1 MKLWMIAAV
10 ILCACWATYAE
21 DPVELDDG
29 PQVNRSIESEGY
41 HRAPF
46 NVMVGTITAVSLY
59 AAAGL
64 ENYENLQRAHR
75 ATLIVNPSAN
85 FQLWVATWA
94 GFADNDPTAFYVPEA
109 SGTYRDNV
117 HQNLYFRYQTGASS
131 GPVRGVV
138 TYN

>member
-1 MKLWMIAAV
+1 MKTLALTA
-10 ILCACWATYAE
+10 ILLCFFSPAFAD

-46 NVMVGTITAVSLY
+46 NVSVGSMAATSLY
-59 AAAGL
+59 DAA
-64 ENYENLQRAHR
+64 NLSAYPQIQRSHR
-75 ATLIVNPSAN
+75 ATLIVNPSSSY
-85 FQLWVATWA
+85 QLWVATWA
-94 GFADNDPTAFYVPEA
+94 KFTENDPTAFYVPES
-109 SGTYRDNV
+109 SGSYRDNV
-117 HQNLYFRYQTGASS
+117 HQNLYFRYQAGASS